1 MLVAEKHRLM
11 VSGTGQ
17 HLVVLRYCDLADHL
31 RQSSLRFHHRD
42 RGWLAKGHRMLV
54 LWSSDIQ
61 MGWET
66 MPNAAWVSRVATK
79 RPLSLSRDSQE
90 ASVRHNAAIRGSRPV
105 VNPNW
110 SGDYWMAP
118 HLLKMR
124 ASYTF
129 PGLEDIVN
137 PLLPCFNFFYIVGI
151 FKKSGDECTL

>member
-1 MLVAEKHRLM
+1 MASKRSPYACLVKFRHPNGMRD
-11 VSGTGQ
+11 
-17 HLVVLRYCDLADHL
+17 HAD
-31 RQSSLRFHHRD
+31 
-42 RGWLAKGHRMLV
+42 
-54 LWSSDIQ
+54 
-61 MGWET
+61 
-66 MPNAAWVSRVATK
+66 AWVSRVATK

-90 ASVRHNAAIRGSRPV
+90 ASIRHTAALRCSKPV
-105 VNPNW
+105 VNQNW

-124 ASYTF
+124 ASYTL